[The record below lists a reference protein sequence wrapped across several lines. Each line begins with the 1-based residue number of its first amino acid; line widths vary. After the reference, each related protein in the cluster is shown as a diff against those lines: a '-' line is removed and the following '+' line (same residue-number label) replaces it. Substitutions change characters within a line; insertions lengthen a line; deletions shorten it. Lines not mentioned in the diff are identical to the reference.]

1 MSAAE
6 TALADEPV
14 DVDWYTTR
22 EREYAEVLPWDHLD
36 SGLDRDWLWEDWQ
49 DAVTGDRGRG
59 LPLDAVLRLRRLPAD
74 GHRDPVGPDRRDAD
88 PADRAQLGARPGPGR
103 EPGRV
108 TGSPETIHQRGRDA
122 VLAGRALLDVPPAPG
137 ATRWGLSLVARPDV
151 AAAERLQAL
160 AAEAQRL
167 AGPGQWVTA
176 SPGSTH
182 LTVTYL
188 ERTHREVGADDA
200 DVRRFADVVRRLAAD
215 VPPLRWQVTGL
226 ALADRGVLAL
236 AEPRRRRR
244 RRAPGPGA
252 ARAGRGRPGR
262 GLLPELGLVGH
273 PRALRRSGRRPA
285 GAGRLGRRPDCG
297 ADVPGDPVTADSVD
311 VVRYEYDGA
320 RTVPV
325 TLAAAALTGVPEGA
339 TDGAQA

>member
-1 MSAAE
+1 M
-6 TALADEPV
+6 
-14 DVDWYTTR
+14 
-22 EREYAEVLPWDHLD
+22 
-36 SGLDRDWLWEDWQ
+36 
-49 DAVTGDRGRG
+49 
-59 LPLDAVLRLRRLPAD
+59 
-74 GHRDPVGPDRRDAD
+74 
-88 PADRAQLGARPGPGR
+88 
-103 EPGRV
+103 
-108 TGSPETIHQRGRDA
+108 TGSPDTIHQRGRDA
-122 VLAGRALLDVPPAPG
+122 VLAGRALLDDPPVPG
-137 ATRWGLSLVARPDV
+137 GTRWGLSLVARPDI

-160 AAEAQRL
+160 AAEAAAL

-215 VPPLRWQVTGL
+215 VPPLRWRVTGL

-236 AEPRRRRR
+236 AEPVD
-244 RRAPGPGA
+244 GA
-252 ARAGRGRPGR
+252 AD
-262 GLLPELGLVGH
+262 
-273 PRALRRSGRRPA
+273 ALRDRVLRELDEVGRAEAYYRSSVWWATLVHVAAPVADPA
-285 GAGRLGRRPDCG
+285 ALTAWVDARTLPS
-297 ADVPGDPVTADSVD
+297 AMPALPVTADSID

-325 TLAAAALTGVPEGA
+325 TLAAARLTGVPEGA

>member
-1 MSAAE
+1 
-6 TALADEPV
+6 
-14 DVDWYTTR
+14 
-22 EREYAEVLPWDHLD
+22 
-36 SGLDRDWLWEDWQ
+36 
-49 DAVTGDRGRG
+49 
-59 LPLDAVLRLRRLPAD
+59 
-74 GHRDPVGPDRRDAD
+74 
-88 PADRAQLGARPGPGR
+88 
-103 EPGRV
+103 V
-108 TGSPETIHQRGRDA
+108 TGSPDTIHQRGRDA
-122 VLAGRALLDVPPAPG
+122 VLAGRALLDDPPANG
-137 ATRWGLSLVARPDV
+137 GTRWGLSLVARPDGT
-151 AAAERLQAL
+151 AAARLQAL
-160 AAEAQRL
+160 AAEAAAL

-200 DVRRFADVVRRLAAD
+200 DVRRFADVVRRLAAE

-236 AEPRRRRR
+236 AEPVD
-244 RRAPGPGA
+244 GA
-252 ARAGRGRPGR
+252 AD
-262 GLLPELGLVGH
+262 
-273 PRALRRSGRRPA
+273 ALRDRVLRELDEVGRAEAYYRSSIWWATLVHFAAPVADPA
-285 GAGRLGRRPDCG
+285 GLAAWVDARTTLP
-297 ADVPGDPVTADSVD
+297 AVLAVPVTADSID

>member
-1 MSAAE
+1 M
-6 TALADEPV
+6 
-14 DVDWYTTR
+14 
-22 EREYAEVLPWDHLD
+22 
-36 SGLDRDWLWEDWQ
+36 
-49 DAVTGDRGRG
+49 
-59 LPLDAVLRLRRLPAD
+59 
-74 GHRDPVGPDRRDAD
+74 
-88 PADRAQLGARPGPGR
+88 
-103 EPGRV
+103 

-122 VLAGRALLDVPPAPG
+122 VLAGRALLDVPPMPG
-137 ATRWGLSLVARPDV
+137 GTRWGLSLVARPDV

-160 AAEAQRL
+160 AAEAAAL

-188 ERTHREVGADDA
+188 ESSHRTIGADDA
-200 DVRRFADVVRRLAAD
+200 AVRRFADVVRTLAAG

-236 AEPRRRRR
+236 AEPVD
-244 RRAPGPGA
+244 GA
-252 ARAGRGRPGR
+252 AD
-262 GLLPELGLVGH
+262 
-273 PRALRRSGRRPA
+273 ALRDRVLHELAEVGRAEAYYRSSVWWATLVHFAAPVADPA
-285 GAGRLGRRPDCG
+285 GLAAWVDARTMPS
-297 ADVPGDPVTADSVD
+297 AVPALPVTADRID